1 MQNVEKLYTGTY
13 HELEKKRRRRISA
26 HIVKSNMNN
35 LKIKATG
42 QEKSEWHCR
51 KKRGIMQLVAGAL
64 VTYDC
69 IGVDISA

>member
-1 MQNVEKLYTGTY
+1 MKQLRQGMQNVEKLYTGTY

-42 QEKSEWHCR
+42 QEKSE
-51 KKRGIMQLVAGAL
+51 
-64 VTYDC
+64 
-69 IGVDISA
+69 